1 MYVCCTEDKK
11 GGVDRSSTVIAKEPE
26 GKANNS
32 RESEKRL
39 RFDVSPFIYY
49 ICNRIC
55 IYVHVYICIYIYTYR
70 ALLVNVPWSHWSL
83 SHPRFQPRLRPAER
97 KTSGLRVVIK
107 RKRKTRAL
115 CKKLDNLKKK
125 KKIIERNVFAR
136 VPRKYETRDSRKNL
150 PYILYNLSQLL

>member
-55 IYVHVYICIYIYTYR
+55 IYIYIYTYR

-83 SHPRFQPRLRPAER
+83 SHPRFQPWLRQAER
-97 KTSGLRVVIK
+97 KTSRLRVVIK

-125 KKIIERNVFAR
+125 KIKKIIERNIFAR